1 MPHDTH
7 RDAHSDSAEHVT
19 ELTLAQA
26 QAFTPSPVAPAAP
39 AVEPQQYGR
48 CAPFC
53 GEKEYHAA
61 DPQADDG
68 TCRSDDMSTALNI
81 TPWAAGFP
89 VIADV
94 RTFRASVVAEP
105 IVWLSLR
112 STGHYDGTEVQLT
125 ADEARRIARHLL
137 TAADLT
143 EEL

>member
-1 MPHDTH
+1 MNQ
-7 RDAHSDSAEHVT
+7 DSNPTT
-19 ELTLAQA
+19 ELALAQA
-26 QAFTPSPVAPAAP
+26 QTAHTT
-39 AVEPQQYGR
+39 R

-53 GEKEYHAA
+53 DSRDVHAA
-61 DPQADDG
+61 DPTADDG
-68 TCRSDDMSTALNI
+68 GCWSETFSTALNI
-81 TPWAAGFP
+81 TPWVAGFP

-143 EEL
+143 EEP